1 MYFKYFLKSPKYLLT
16 TALFCGNFESY
27 NGKMKIESDD
37 LFFTNRDCNSE
48 VKQENYLR
56 ALQAVKNNIKTMM
69 YE

>member
-1 MYFKYFLKSPKYLLT
+1 MT

>member
-1 MYFKYFLKSPKYLLT
+1 MAKYDINTLNAVAQRIHTLEKQ
-16 TALFCGNFESY
+16 
-27 NGKMKIESDD
+27 SDD